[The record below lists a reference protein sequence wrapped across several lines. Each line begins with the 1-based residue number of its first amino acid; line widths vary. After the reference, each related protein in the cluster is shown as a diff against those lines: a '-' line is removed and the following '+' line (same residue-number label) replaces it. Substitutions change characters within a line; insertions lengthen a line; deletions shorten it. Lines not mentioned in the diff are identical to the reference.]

1 MAKKLKAFLLALC
14 LALALCV
21 PTLAYDGA
29 SAAEG
34 NVLSLNSFG
43 SALVDAE
50 GNLWMS
56 GSPFVFP
63 GEFEWNAVH
72 PNDGAIQT
80 VPMKVMEQV
89 RSVSFGGGHQAI
101 LKKDGT
107 LWLWGFTEWGKIG
120 NDFGYD
126 QESTN
131 LWGEP
136 VYIQSEPVQVLDRV
150 ASVCCGERC
159 TAAIREDGTLWMWGD
174 AASIGNGVKG
184 NGENEYGWAL
194 QSVPVQ
200 VMTDVAAVSCGR
212 DLTAVV
218 KTDGSLWTWHLVNH
232 DEKGYEKHLPS
243 EPVKLLE
250 GVKSVSC
257 GDDHLL
263 AVKEDGSL
271 WAYGWNG
278 SGQLGTGNCGG
289 TDWDS
294 APVHVMDGVSRVS
307 AGDNVSAAVRTDGT
321 LLVWGLNLYGAL
333 GTGEV
338 RLGGTRLYSEEDFV
352 LVPYQLLTDVTD
364 CRLNGD
370 SGFAIRRDGS
380 VWGWGQNGLGE
391 LGNDYQGNYSWGAS
405 GKGNRVPISTVP
417 VETLYQAG
425 VPAPEKPSKWAEAE
439 VAEAISLGL
448 VPEALQGGYK
458 QNTTR
463 AEFCALAATLYE
475 ALKGPVTERS
485 GFIDT
490 TDEAV
495 EKMAALG
502 VVNGVG
508 EGRFDPK
515 GKLTREQAAAMLAR
529 LAEALG
535 RPVGEQAA
543 DFADSADISAWALR
557 AVGQMQA
564 AGVMNGTG
572 EGCFSP
578 KGTYSREQSILTI
591 LRLLRYLES

>member
-120 NDFGYD
+120 NDFDYD

-136 VYIQSEPVQVLDRV
+136 VYIQ
-150 ASVCCGERC
+150 
-159 TAAIREDGTLWMWGD
+159 
-174 AASIGNGVKG
+174 
-184 NGENEYGWAL
+184 
-194 QSVPVQ
+194 
-200 VMTDVAAVSCGR
+200 
-212 DLTAVV
+212 
-218 KTDGSLWTWHLVNH
+218 
-232 DEKGYEKHLPS
+232 S

-338 RLGGTRLYSEEDFV
+338 RLGGTRQYSEEDFV

-391 LGNDYQGNYSWGAS
+391 LGNDYKGNYSWGAS
-405 GKGNRVPISTVP
+405 GKGNRVPVSTVP

-508 EGRFDPK
+508 EGRFDPE